1 VPEADRH
8 AEQSQLT
15 RTRLLDAALI
25 EFSRNGFEGAST
37 RAIARR
43 AGCHQPQINYHFDS
57 KEALWEAA
65 VDYLFAELS
74 ATMNDPSDLAV
85 IGDPSER
92 FATMLRRFVGFAAR
106 RPELNRI
113 MVAEAMAPSA
123 RLGWIVDR
131 YSRQAHRQMLDAW
144 RQVKASGH
152 GADVDER
159 LVYHLTIG
167 AASLL
172 WANAPEAEMLDPTL
186 VASHEVITAH
196 GDALVQLLLPSFASL
211 SAASPSAASPSGASS
226 NGASPAS
233 YSPTRKKRS

>member
-74 ATMNDPSDLAV
+74 ATMNSPSDVAG
-85 IGDPSER
+85 IADPSER
-92 FATMLRRFVGFAAR
+92 FAAMVRRFVGFAAR

-113 MVAEAMAPSA
+113 MVAEAMAPST

-144 RQVKASGH
+144 RNVRASGH
-152 GADVDER
+152 GADIDER

-172 WANAPEAEMLDPTL
+172 WANAPEAEMLDSTL
-186 VASHEVITAH
+186 TASNEVITAH
-196 GDALVQLLLPSFASL
+196 GDALVQLLLPSAAL
-211 SAASPSAASPSGASS
+211 SNSAPSPSQ
-226 NGASPAS
+226 
-233 YSPTRKKRS
+233 SPTRKKRS